1 MGNKIG
7 FNWWSAYGP
16 FDPGEDGLPHLGQ
29 VIKHHRERRGWSK
42 EELATVLNC
51 TARYVE
57 MLESSKNTKMPESLP
72 RRAFIAQVLG
82 IPFVLLGISPI
93 LQIGKESSKNL
104 LASTVDTLSIVNPD
118 TMTMYEKMLA
128 FCWEACY
135 ISSFQRAADD
145 VAFCLS
151 LLNTAIRD
159 AKGIQRDQ
167 LNALRSRF
175 YQLSGLIARDRMD
188 FGHAVKDGTKALDL
202 ALELGNTE
210 LIAAALEHRSGT
222 YARMKQFDLALTD
235 IQRALPYADRSRSI
249 LKGNVYLVAAE
260 KYTRVHGLKAEREV
274 MGFFDTVRGIVR
286 KGHLEG
292 DGSFLKL
299 NTASLHIEQAKV
311 LTCFQRFAEA
321 HNSYK
326 IAHKYLSDDLTSWQA
341 NILLEEAETYLKED
355 EIEGCCESAIEAFKI
370 VHSLRSPSR
379 EERLRRLHQQCRVR
393 APNNARVFRL
403 GEMLG
408 PYKAVPFA

>member
-1 MGNKIG
+1 MRVLVGLLIMKYLSRPTHRLNE
-7 FNWWSAYGP
+7 NV
-16 FDPGEDGLPHLGQ
+16 DPSSLSNLP
-29 VIKHHRERRGWSK
+29 
-42 EELATVLNC
+42 A
-51 TARYVE
+51 E

-82 IPFVLLGISPI
+82 IPFVLLGLSPI
-93 LQIGKESSKNL
+93 LQIGQESSKSL
-104 LASTVDTLSIVNPD
+104 LASTLDTFSIINPD
-118 TMTMYEKMLA
+118 TMTMYEKMLT

-151 LLNTAIRD
+151 LLNIAIKD

-175 YQLSGLIARDRMD
+175 YQLSGIIARDRMN
-188 FGHAVKDGTKALDL
+188 FSQAVKDGTKALDL
-202 ALELGNTE
+202 ALELENTE

-222 YARMKQFDLALTD
+222 FARMKQFDLALTD

-260 KYTRVHGLKAEREV
+260 KYTRTQGPKAERAV
-274 MGFFDTVRGIVR
+274 MSFFDTVRGIVR
-286 KGHLEG
+286 KGNLED

-311 LTCFQRFAEA
+311 LTCFKRFAEA

-326 IAHKYLSDDLTSWQA
+326 IAHKHLSSDLTSWQA

-370 VHSLRSPSR
+370 VHALRSLSR
-379 EERLRRLHQQCRVR
+379 EERLQHLYQQCRDR

-408 PYKAVPFA
+408 PYNSKPLD